1 MEAAMGGIV
10 VHDLNT
16 LQAKTNT
23 LADALKAKAT
33 PEDAALL
40 EEHMKTINA
49 AFADAIAAFS

>member
-1 MEAAMGGIV
+1 MGGIV
-10 VHDLNT
+10 INDLNN
-16 LQAKTNT
+16 LQTKTNT

-33 PEDAALL
+33 PEHAALL